1 MRSVVNISLP
11 PSLLK
16 EVNKEVK
23 AGGFASKS
31 EFFRQLLRSYREAK
45 LLAELRE
52 SQREFDEGKGILLRS
67 LDDLDN

>member
-1 MRSVVNISLP
+1 MRSIVNISLP

-23 AGGFASKS
+23 EGGFASKS

-45 LLAELRE
+45 LLAEVRA
-52 SQREFDEGKGILLRS
+52 SQKEFAKGKGIRLKS
-67 LDDLDN
+67 VDDLDK